1 MTQMTRAELQGKV
14 IAKAQT
20 EPEFRS
26 QLVADPK
33 AAIGEVIGSEISEA
47 ITIEV
52 HEDSA
57 TSFHLVLPP
66 SGKLSEDELDAA
78 FAGCSW
84 LGNCD
89 EVVELSNPSEYN
101 WQ

>member
-1 MTQMTRAELQGKV
+1 MTQMTQAEMQSKL
-14 IAKAQT
+14 IAKAQA

-33 AAIGEVIGSEISEA
+33 AAIEEVSGLKIPEA
-47 ITIEV
+47 ISLQV

-66 SGKLSEDELDAA
+66 SGKLTEDELATV
-78 FAGCSW
+78 FAGDWFSDF
-84 LGNCD
+84 GNAY
-89 EVVELSNPSEYN
+89 PSAG
-101 WQ
+101 

>member
-1 MTQMTRAELQGKV
+1 MTQMTQMTQAEMQSKL

-26 QLVADPK
+26 QLMADPK
-33 AAIGEVIGSEISEA
+33 AAIGEVIGAEISEA

-57 TSFHLVLPP
+57 TAFHLVLPP
-66 SGKLSEDELDAA
+66 SGELTEDELDAV
-78 FAGCSW
+78 FAGCTWDSAC
-84 LGNCD
+84 GQHTMTD
-89 EVVELSNPSEYN
+89 
-101 WQ
+101 